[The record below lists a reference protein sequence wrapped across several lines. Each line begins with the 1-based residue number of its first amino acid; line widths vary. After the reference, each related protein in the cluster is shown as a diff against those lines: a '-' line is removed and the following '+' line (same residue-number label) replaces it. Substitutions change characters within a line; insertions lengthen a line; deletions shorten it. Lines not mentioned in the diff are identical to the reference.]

1 MRPRWAGQAGVMMS
15 QCMHDVPAAAEERP
29 PVFVFTCGRT
39 GSTLLIRMLN
49 CLPDTI
55 MWGEHNGSLKPLLNS
70 YSRVRD
76 VAGNQFV
83 AQASQLLQPV
93 YDRQPILTKPG
104 MSIEWLN
111 WFTEADIDR
120 LYRDFIIGLFYPES
134 VRSRFSRWGFKEI
147 QYRDFELSV
156 LRKLFPGMKAI
167 ILYRNPAAV
176 FASQFRNFA
185 KGDGERLPKIIKNIE
200 SFYQFAA
207 AQAERQDEGDD
218 RPLFIS
224 YEEIAGAFD
233 DSVLKLQQFLEE
245 EFSSSI
251 EALAKDIVR
260 FRKRRSPLKWSSNP
274 LEDFD
279 AWQRTTEVKV
289 PRRRIQLMV
298 DSYDAVLKA
307 TGAEQTATAGEPGF
321 EIETSA
327 RATAQDL

>member
-1 MRPRWAGQAGVMMS
+1 MQ
-15 QCMHDVPAAAEERP
+15 DVPAAAEERP
-29 PVFVFTCGRT
+29 PVIVFTCGRT
-39 GSTLLIRMLN
+39 GSTLLIRILN

-55 MWGEHNGSLKPLLNS
+55 MWGEHNGSLKPLLQS

-76 VAGNQFV
+76 VANNQFV

-93 YDRQPILTKPG
+93 YERQPILSKPG

-120 LYRDFIIGLFYPES
+120 LYRDFIIGLFYPEE
-134 VRSRFSRWGFKEI
+134 VRGRFSRWGFKEI
-147 QYRDFELSV
+147 QYRDFEATM

-185 KGDGERLPKIIKNIE
+185 KGDGERLPKIIRNIE

-207 AQAERQDEGDD
+207 AQAEREDDGED

-224 YEEIAGAFD
+224 YEEIAGAFGA
-233 DSVLKLQQFLEE
+233 SVLKLQQFLEE
-245 EFSSSI
+245 DFSSSI
-251 EALAKDIVR
+251 EELAKDIAR
-260 FRKRRSPLKWSSNP
+260 FRKRRNSLKWSSNP

-298 DSYDAVLKA
+298 DCYQAVLN
-307 TGAEQTATAGEPGF
+307 ATAAERTAMATEPGF
-321 EIETSA
+321 GMEGSA
-327 RATAQDL
+327 RATVQDL

>member
-1 MRPRWAGQAGVMMS
+1 MQ
-15 QCMHDVPAAAEERP
+15 DVPAAAEERP

-76 VAGNQFV
+76 VANNQFV

-120 LYRDFIIGLFYPES
+120 LYRDFITGLFYPEE
-134 VRSRFSRWGFKEI
+134 VRGRFSRWGFKEI
-147 QYRDFELSV
+147 QYRDFEATM

-207 AQAERQDEGDD
+207 AQAEREDDGED

-224 YEEIAGAFD
+224 YEEIASAFG
-233 DSVLKLQQFLEE
+233 DSVLKLQQFLDED
-245 EFSSSI
+245 FSSSI
-251 EALAKDIVR
+251 EEIAKDIAR
-260 FRKRRSPLKWSSNP
+260 FRKRRNLLKWSSNP
-274 LEDFD
+274 IEDFD

-298 DSYDAVLKA
+298 DSYEAVLKA
-307 TGAEQTATAGEPGF
+307 TAAERTAMVTEPEFGM
-321 EIETSA
+321 EGSA
-327 RATAQDL
+327 RAAVQDL